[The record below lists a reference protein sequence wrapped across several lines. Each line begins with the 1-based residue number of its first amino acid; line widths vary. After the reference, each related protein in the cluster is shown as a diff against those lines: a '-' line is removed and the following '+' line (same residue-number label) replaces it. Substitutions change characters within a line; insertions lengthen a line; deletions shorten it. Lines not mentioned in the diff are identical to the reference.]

1 MEDSQYKN
9 LLKAIER
16 IDKRV
21 DSVSADVNRIDKD
34 MADDRKDF
42 SDINLRL
49 KNLEQSEDETR
60 KSIAKLQQKTN
71 DAVVGAVERAV
82 KPLEDKIDQ
91 WVEKKVIRTKAVKT
105 NIIDLIRDHLNS
117 LKNWRKGGEVIWQM
131 KYK

>member
-60 KSIAKLQQKTN
+60 KAL
-71 DAVVGAVERAV
+71 
-82 KPLEDKIDQ
+82 
-91 WVEKKVIRTKAVKT
+91 
-105 NIIDLIRDHLNS
+105 LNYN
-117 LKNWRKGGEVIWQM
+117 KNE
-131 KYK
+131 

>member
-117 LKNWRKGGEVIWQM
+117 LKNWRKGV
-131 KYK
+131 K